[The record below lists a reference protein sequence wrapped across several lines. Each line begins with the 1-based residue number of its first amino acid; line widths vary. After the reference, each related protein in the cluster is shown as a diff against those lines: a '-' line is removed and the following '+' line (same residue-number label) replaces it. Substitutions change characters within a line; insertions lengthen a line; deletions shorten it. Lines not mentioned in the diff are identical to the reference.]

1 MASNCTTPENPLAG
15 GVKAPPGEGGLF
27 SGGPYAYRA
36 YGLTF
41 ASEIAFPQWPESPDA
56 GEPDVRIGQGV
67 IFGRDYV
74 PPSSVQIESSPGE
87 LLLRGSQSATIR
99 VSGGNAITV
108 EQLPGG
114 NPGII
119 RQILLGWSLAGI
131 FHQRGMLPLHGSALC
146 DGDAC
151 FVFCAASGTGKSTLA
166 AAFLNAGCA
175 YLDDNIALIRF
186 EGGQPSVA
194 PGIPEIRLWED
205 ALGDVA
211 FEHTVAGRVKPD
223 VNKLAVLARSTFRS
237 EPAPLRKIFI
247 LRRTNDPELSFVPL
261 KGAAK
266 FHALLEH
273 VFCIRF
279 MGDTVSRL
287 SLFQNLK
294 ELSAKVAVQEIRLP
308 ASLPRPENL
317 CRTIRE
323 KEMG

>member
-1 MASNCTTPENPLAG
+1 MASNCTTPENPLEGA
-15 GVKAPPGEGGLF
+15 VKALPGEGGLF

-36 YGLTF
+36 YGLSF
-41 ASEIAFPQWPESPDA
+41 ASEISFPQWPEATGA

-108 EQLPGG
+108 QQLPGG

-166 AAFLNAGCA
+166 AAFLKGNEIGKAVSC
-175 YLDDNIALIRF
+175 LTEVLTL
-186 EGGQPSVA
+186 A
-194 PGIPEIRLWED
+194 PNYKD
-205 ALGDVA
+205 APL
-211 FEHTVAGRVKPD
+211 
-223 VNKLAVLARSTFRS
+223 LLARYRELNSNRNLQVFLMGATS
-237 EPAPLRKIFI
+237 EFATLCRKVVIQFF
-247 LRRTNDPELSFVPL
+247 P
-261 KGAAK
+261 K
-266 FHALLEH
+266 
-273 VFCIRF
+273 
-279 MGDTVSRL
+279 
-287 SLFQNLK
+287 
-294 ELSAKVAVQEIRLP
+294 AKVKAQAKDVKAKANAIKVK
-308 ASLPRPENL
+308 A
-317 CRTIRE
+317 I
-323 KEMG
+323 